1 MKPTV
6 FNYHDYL
13 EAQDKIRKQAEE
25 IIRLKEENTNLKI
38 HLRIVTED
46 AKERR
51 KNNDDGMGRKGDK
64 TASGK

>member
-6 FNYHDYL
+6 FNYQDYL
-13 EAQDKIRKQAEE
+13 DALDKIRELSEE
-25 IIRLKEENTNLKI
+25 NVKLQIENTNLKI

>member
-6 FNYHDYL
+6 FNYQDYL
-13 EAQDKIRKQAEE
+13 DALHKIRELSEE
-25 IIRLKEENTNLKI
+25 NVKLQIENTNLKI